1 MCPKVSTIVQKYSHI
16 QSNSAVQ
23 IVRMEKLEAQLHP
36 TALDDSELHPTALAD
51 WEHPSD
57 GLAQSAKTVA
67 ELKEQKDL
75 RSKEAER
82 QQKALQEAADRTT
95 EARIAL
101 ERKEAELNSVT
112 SPLICVTPSL
122 SRERRRS
129 STR

>member
-57 GLAQSAKTVA
+57 GLAQSTKTVAELKDLRVSAKTVA

-101 ERKEAELNSVT
+101 ERKEAELNS
-112 SPLICVTPSL
+112 
-122 SRERRRS
+122 
-129 STR
+129 